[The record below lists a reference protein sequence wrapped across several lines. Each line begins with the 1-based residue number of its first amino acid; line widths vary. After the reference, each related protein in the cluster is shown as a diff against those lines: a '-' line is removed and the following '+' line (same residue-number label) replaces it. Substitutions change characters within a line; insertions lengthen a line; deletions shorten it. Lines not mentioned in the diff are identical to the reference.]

1 LACDGSGRAPSCCS
15 TSSCSGPRSIA
26 TLRQKRRPFAP
37 HPSTSAAPD
46 FAAPP
51 RSGSPRR
58 SAGSARKR
66 KGERFVHTSLLY
78 CQVPWLCCVRV
89 RGADAYDFLQRQLTN
104 NPPATSDRFV
114 LAAWN
119 DAKGRVRSLFRVVRG
134 GDGPMLVAERDGI
147 DAVLAKLRIF
157 VLRSDVAFE
166 KSDDLEVGAVLGD
179 SRTLLP
185 ERGIDLGPEPGA
197 AARADGLVWLRL
209 GAELLHVIGRRPA
222 LDGLRASLEPA
233 ASELA
238 ARAEIRAGLPLVGA
252 RLAERYV
259 PQMLNLDRL

>member
-1 LACDGSGRAPSCCS
+1 NGRASRPLPARMQGESRQASSANQKSMQRPARSQSPKRVGSGPFGPPISISRGAFSGFSPALACDGSGRAPSCCS

-26 TLRQKRRPFAP
+26 RVCQKRRPFAP

-134 GDGPMLVAERDGI
+134 GDGPLLVAERDGI

-179 SRTLLP
+179 SRTLL
-185 ERGIDLGPEPGA
+185 
-197 AARADGLVWLRL
+197 
-209 GAELLHVIGRRPA
+209 AE
-222 LDGLRASLEPA
+222 
-233 ASELA
+233 
-238 ARAEIRAGLPLVGA
+238 
-252 RLAERYV
+252 
-259 PQMLNLDRL
+259 